1 MYNLIIYKLPNNN
14 IINNFIKETDIVIV
28 SPNQTLPLF
37 SLGFHHFIERTRE
50 ALNITNKLETKN
62 NFYYVV
68 NSFETNISNYTDN
81 VINLSKIYF
90 NLNDDKPE
98 ILSTE
103 FYKMWEI
110 NFIFDII
117 SSKKLTYASIGNNS
131 NAFLQSIIYFR
142 EKMLNIDIS
151 NDKIFLINDDN
162 ENEDIEPDVLKQFTG
177 LYDINTFKT
186 FTNKQTTINQKKIK
200 LLKKEIIKN
209 KKYANIVIVNENN
222 IIKEQDYYKFIINNI
237 ITTLSIL
244 EKDGTF
250 ILKIYD
256 TFTQPT
262 IKLIWIL
269 CDFFEESYI
278 YKPLFSRPNES
289 EKFLI
294 CKNFKYNNNNKIVEN
309 VIEKLQ
315 EILDTINNNDNNIN
329 ILFPNLD
336 LPDEWLNLFKFINIK
351 LVNIQ
356 QIIINDIVKYI
367 KDNNYFG
374 DKYHEYRNK
383 QIEATKWW
391 IDMFYPP
398 SNNLYIK
405 NKENIN
411 KIFEDTIKMNTLEIN
426 QFVEQLL

>member
-1 MYNLIIYKLPNNN
+1 MYNLIIYKLPTSN
-14 IINNFIKETDIVIV
+14 IINNFIKESNNVIV

-68 NSFETNISNYTDN
+68 NSFETNISNYTDT

-162 ENEDIEPDVLKQFTG
+162 ENEDIEPYVLKQFTG

-186 FTNKQTTINQKKIK
+186 FTNKQSTINQKKIK

-209 KKYANIVIVNENN
+209 KKYANIVIVSENN
-222 IIKEQDYYKFIINNI
+222 NIKEQDYYKFIINNI

-244 EKDGTF
+244 EKNGTF

-262 IKLIWIL
+262 IKLIWLL

-294 CKNFKYNNNNKIVEN
+294 CKQFKYNNNNKIVEN

-315 EILDTINNNDNNIN
+315 EILDTINDNDNNIN

-336 LPDEWLNLFKFINIK
+336 LPDEWLNIFKFINIK

-411 KIFEDTIKMNTLEIN
+411 KIFEDTMNMNILEIN